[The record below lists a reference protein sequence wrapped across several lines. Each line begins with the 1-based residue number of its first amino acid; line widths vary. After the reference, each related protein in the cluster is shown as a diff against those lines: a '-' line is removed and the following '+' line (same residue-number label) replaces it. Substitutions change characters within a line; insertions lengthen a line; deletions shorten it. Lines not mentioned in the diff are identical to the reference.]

1 MKKRAKVLVVDDED
15 VIRESLRDWLTNT
28 GYEVFT
34 AENGQQALEIIKREG
49 LRIVIA
55 DLVMPVMDG
64 IELLKQAKKLSPD
77 IKVIIITAYGSIP
90 NALAAIREGA
100 YDYIEKPFCP
110 ERVEILIEKLVE
122 RQKLIEE
129 NLSLQKKLFENVI
142 NKSSPLERELR
153 QVEKEHILNILAQTK
168 GNYAKAARVLG
179 ISRMTLYNKAKA
191 YGIKEISRET
201 ASSKRR

>member
-1 MKKRAKVLVVDDED
+1 MKKRAKVLVVDDETA
-15 VIRESLRDWLTNT
+15 IRESLRDWLTNA

-77 IKVIIITAYGSIP
+77 IEVIIITAYSSIP

-129 NLSLQKKLFENVI
+129 NLSLQKKLFENVTD
-142 NKSSPLERELR
+142 KSSPLERELR